1 MKLNIIYGLVALL
14 LFLGLFQ
21 LYKSSNLTENLTTNL
36 PEKPKKQTALSQ
48 TSSTVPTKPLK
59 ISPTPHAI
67 NLNKNT
73 ANLLK
78 PGDNDGNST
87 VYNINERIIT
97 FNEVLVEEPSAEPK
111 PMNSLNCNC
120 WPIKSKKSSHP
131 HPHKHKHKH
140 KKQENSQ
147 KPEKPEKPEPSQNAS
162 TNQHT
167 RDSKTGLLTQHG
179 PKAAAPY
186 QLISPFH

>member
-21 LYKSSNLTENLTTNL
+21 LYKSSNLKENLTNNL
-36 PEKPKKQTALSQ
+36 PNKLEKPTALSQ
-48 TSSTVPTKPLK
+48 TSHTAPTKPSK

-131 HPHKHKHKH
+131 HPHPRQHKHKN
-140 KKQENSQ
+140 QE
-147 KPEKPEKPEPSQNAS
+147 KPQKPEKPEPSQNTS

-179 PKAAAPY
+179 PKAAPPY